1 MLGNDQYPKTI
12 TDLNN
17 VLSNHRFD
25 AISNKAVG
33 KKSPT
38 DNKNKDQK
46 DKGKEEEVLTLS
58 FAQLEGKC
66 PYCGKAGHNS
76 PSCQDMVNKPKD
88 KWAINKAQQSYAL
101 TVASDANTV
110 ASITR
115 SSSQGSQQAN
125 KGEANVSQ
133 TGWAGAHLEF
143 QF

>member
-1 MLGNDQYPKTI
+1 LLGNDQYPKTI

-66 PYCGKAGHNS
+66 SYCGKAGHNS

-88 KWAINKAQQSYAL
+88 KWAINKAQQRCTDSGIRCQHG
-101 TVASDANTV
+101 
-110 ASITR
+110 SIDYPIVFPR
-115 SSSQGSQQAN
+115 ISAGKQG
-125 KGEANVSQ
+125 
-133 TGWAGAHLEF
+133 
-143 QF
+143 